1 MVLFFD
7 IRFSFFSQRQGSVLT
22 KKNTTSLRIQTMHVN
37 KNLKFLR
44 TRAGWTQKELAEKI
58 GLKQPVIGAYEEE
71 RAMPP
76 LNCLLEISDL
86 FKVSMDALS
95 RKDLSKLPEKEW
107 KSFSGKEVLAITVD
121 KDDNENIE
129 LVSQKA
135 SAGYLNGYQDVEYI
149 IDLPKIGLPVLP
161 RNVTYRAFEIKGDSM
176 LPIPS
181 GSIVFGEYVENLSSI
196 KNGKLYIVVSQQE
209 GIVFKRV
216 FNFSDTKNNLLLV
229 SDNRQYEPYTIH
241 AEDVLEIWA
250 VKAYFATQFPDV
262 ESGKISSDQLAHSV
276 LKLQEEVM
284 KLKKAKRA

>member
-1 MVLFFD
+1 
-7 IRFSFFSQRQGSVLT
+7 
-22 KKNTTSLRIQTMHVN
+22 MHVN
-37 KNLKFLR
+37 KNIKFLR
-44 TRAGWTQKELAEKI
+44 TRSGWTQKELAEKI

-76 LNCLLEISDL
+76 LNCLLDIADL
-86 FKVSMDALS
+86 FKVSIDALS

-107 KSFSGKEVLAITVD
+107 KSFSGKKEVLAITVD
-121 KDDNENIE
+121 KNDNENIE

-161 RNVTYRAFEIKGDSM
+161 RNATYRAFEIKGDSM

-181 GSIVFGEYVENLSSI
+181 GAIVFGEYVDNLADI

-216 FNFSDTKNNLLLV
+216 FGFSDKKNSSLLLV
-229 SDNRQYEPYTIH
+229 SDNRLYEPYTIQ
-241 AEDVLEIWA
+241 AEDVLEVWA
-250 VKAYFATQFPDV
+250 VKAYFSTQFPDV
-262 ESGKISSDQLAHSV
+262 ESGKVPADQLALTV
-276 LKLQEEVM
+276 LKLQEEVL
-284 KLKKAKRA
+284 KLKKKR

>member
-1 MVLFFD
+1 M
-7 IRFSFFSQRQGSVLT
+7 
-22 KKNTTSLRIQTMHVN
+22 NTVN

-44 TRAGWTQKELAEKI
+44 TRAGWTQKQLAEKI

-71 RAMPP
+71 RAIPP
-76 LNCLLEISDL
+76 LNCLLDISDL
-86 FKVSMDALS
+86 FKVSIDALS

-107 KSFSGKEVLAITVD
+107 KASSRRTEVLAITVD

-176 LPIPS
+176 LPVPS
-181 GSIVFGEYVENLSSI
+181 GAIVFGEYVENLSSI
-196 KNGKLYIVVSQQE
+196 KNGKLYIVVSKQE

-216 FNFSDTKNNLLLV
+216 FNFSDTKDKLLMV
-229 SDNRQYEPYTIH
+229 SDNRQYEPYTIQ
-241 AEDVLEIWA
+241 AEDVLEVWA
-250 VKAYFATQFPDV
+250 VKAYFSTQFPDV
-262 ESGKISSDQLAHSV
+262 ESGNVSADHLAYSV
-276 LKLQEEVM
+276 VKLQEEVSRL
-284 KLKKAKRA
+284 KLKKR

>member
-1 MVLFFD
+1 
-7 IRFSFFSQRQGSVLT
+7 
-22 KKNTTSLRIQTMHVN
+22 MHVN
-37 KNLKFLR
+37 KNIKFLR
-44 TRAGWTQKELAEKI
+44 TRSGWTQKELAEKV

-86 FKVSMDALS
+86 FKVSIDALS

-149 IDLPKIGLPVLP
+149 VDLPKIGLPVLP

-181 GSIVFGEYVENLSSI
+181 GSIMFGEYVENLASI

-229 SDNRQYEPYTIH
+229 SDNRMYEPYTIQ

-262 ESGKISSDQLAHSV
+262 ESGKISSDQLAHTV
-276 LKLQEEVM
+276 LKLQEEVLR
-284 KLKKAKRA
+284 LKKKR

>member
-1 MVLFFD
+1 MAL
-7 IRFSFFSQRQGSVLT
+7 
-22 KKNTTSLRIQTMHVN
+22 VN

-44 TRAGWTQKELAEKI
+44 TRAGWTQKQLAEKI
-58 GLKQPVIGAYEEE
+58 GLKQPVIGAYEEV
-71 RAMPP
+71 RAIPP
-76 LNCLLEISDL
+76 LNCLLDISDV
-86 FKVSMDALS
+86 FKVSIDALS

-181 GSIVFGEYVENLSSI
+181 GAIVFGEYVENLPSI

-229 SDNRQYEPYTIH
+229 SDNRLYEPYTIH
-241 AEDVLEIWA
+241 AEDVLEVWA
-250 VKAYFATQFPDV
+250 VKAYFSTQFPDV
-262 ESGKISSDQLAHSV
+262 ESGKISSDQLAHAV
-276 LKLQEEVM
+276 LKLQEEVL
-284 KLKKAKRA
+284 KLKKKK

>member
-1 MVLFFD
+1 
-7 IRFSFFSQRQGSVLT
+7 
-22 KKNTTSLRIQTMHVN
+22 MHVN

-44 TRAGWTQKELAEKI
+44 TRAGWTQKEFAEKI

-76 LNCLLEISDL
+76 LNCLLDISDL

-149 IDLPKIGLPVLP
+149 VDLPKIGLPVLP

-181 GSIVFGEYVENLSSI
+181 GSIVFGEYVENLASI

-229 SDNRQYEPYTIH
+229 SDNRMYEPYTVH

-262 ESGKISSDQLAHSV
+262 ESGKISSDQLAHTV

-284 KLKKAKRA
+284 KLKKKK

>member
-1 MVLFFD
+1 
-7 IRFSFFSQRQGSVLT
+7 
-22 KKNTTSLRIQTMHVN
+22 MHVN
-37 KNLKFLR
+37 KNIKFLR
-44 TRAGWTQKELAEKI
+44 TRAGWTQKELAEKM

-71 RAMPP
+71 RALPP
-76 LNCLLEISDL
+76 LNCLLDISDL
-86 FKVSMDALS
+86 FKVSIDALS
-95 RKDLSKLPEKEW
+95 RKDLGKLPEKEW

-181 GSIVFGEYVENLSSI
+181 GAIVFGEYVEKLSSI

-216 FNFSDTKNNLLLV
+216 FNFSDTKSNLLLV

-241 AEDVLEIWA
+241 AEGVLEVWA
-250 VKAYFATQFPDV
+250 VKAYFSTQFPDV
-262 ESGKISSDQLAHSV
+262 ESGQISSDQLAHSV
-276 LKLQEEVM
+276 LKLQEEVR
-284 KLKKAKRA
+284 KLKKKK

>member
-1 MVLFFD
+1 M
-7 IRFSFFSQRQGSVLT
+7 
-22 KKNTTSLRIQTMHVN
+22 NTVH

-44 TRAGWTQKELAEKI
+44 TRAGWTQKQLAEKI

-76 LNCLLEISDL
+76 LNCLLDISDL
-86 FKVSMDALS
+86 FKVSMDALT

-107 KSFSGKEVLAITVD
+107 KTASPKKEVLAITVD

-176 LPIPS
+176 LPVPS
-181 GSIVFGEYVENLSSI
+181 GAIVFGEYVENLSAI
-196 KNGKLYIVVSQQE
+196 KNGKLYIVVSRQE

-216 FNFSDTKNNLLLV
+216 FNFSDTKDKLLLV
-229 SDNRQYEPYTIH
+229 SDNRHYEPYTIH
-241 AEDVLEIWA
+241 AEDVLEVWE
-250 VKAYFATQFPDV
+250 VKAYFSTQFPDV
-262 ESGKISSDQLAHSV
+262 EAGTLSVDHLALSV
-276 LKLQEEVM
+276 VKLQEEVSRL
-284 KLKKAKRA
+284 KLKKLAAR

>member
-1 MVLFFD
+1 MHV
-7 IRFSFFSQRQGSVLT
+7 
-22 KKNTTSLRIQTMHVN
+22 KKNI
-37 KNLKFLR
+37 KFLR
-44 TRAGWTQKELAEKI
+44 TRSGWTQKELAEKI

-76 LNCLLEISDL
+76 LNCLLDISDL
-86 FKVSMDALS
+86 FKVSIDALS
-95 RKDLSKLPEKEW
+95 RKDLSKLPEKDW
-107 KSFSGKEVLAITVD
+107 KSFSGKKEVLAITVD

-161 RNVTYRAFEIKGDSM
+161 RNATYRAFEIKGDSM

-181 GSIVFGEYVENLSSI
+181 GAILFGEYVDNLTDI

-216 FNFSDTKNNLLLV
+216 FSFSDKKNSLLLV
-229 SDNRQYEPYTIH
+229 SDNRLYEPYTIQ
-241 AEDVLEIWA
+241 AEDVLEVWA
-250 VKAYFATQFPDV
+250 VKAYFSTQFPDV
-262 ESGKISSDQLAHSV
+262 ESGKVSADQLAYSV
-276 LKLQEEVM
+276 LKLQEEILKM
-284 KLKKAKRA
+284 KRKR

>member
-1 MVLFFD
+1 MALV
-7 IRFSFFSQRQGSVLT
+7 
-22 KKNTTSLRIQTMHVN
+22 H

-44 TRAGWTQKELAEKI
+44 TRAGWTQKELAEKM

-71 RAMPP
+71 RAIPP
-76 LNCLLEISDL
+76 LNCLLDISDV
-86 FKVSMDALS
+86 FKVSIDALS

-121 KDDNENIE
+121 KEDNENIE

-181 GSIVFGEYVENLSSI
+181 GAIVFGEYVENLSSI

-216 FNFSDTKNNLLLV
+216 FNFSDKVETHNYASLLMV

-241 AEDVLEIWA
+241 AEDVLEVWA
-250 VKAYFATQFPDV
+250 VKAYFSTQFPDV
-262 ESGKISSDQLAHSV
+262 ESGKVSADQLAHAV
-276 LKLQEEVM
+276 LKLQEEVNR
-284 KLKKAKRA
+284 LKRKRA

>member
-1 MVLFFD
+1 
-7 IRFSFFSQRQGSVLT
+7 
-22 KKNTTSLRIQTMHVN
+22 MHVN
-37 KNLKFLR
+37 KNIKFLR

-71 RAMPP
+71 RAVPP

-86 FKVSMDALS
+86 FKVSIDALS

-181 GSIVFGEYVENLSSI
+181 GAIVFGEYVENLSSI

-216 FNFSDTKNNLLLV
+216 FNFSDSKNNLLLV

-250 VKAYFATQFPDV
+250 VKAYFSTQFPDV
-262 ESGKISSDQLAHSV
+262 ESGKISADQLAHSV
-276 LKLQEEVM
+276 LKLQEEIIR
-284 KLKKAKRA
+284 LKKKRRDA

>member
-1 MVLFFD
+1 
-7 IRFSFFSQRQGSVLT
+7 
-22 KKNTTSLRIQTMHVN
+22 MHVN
-37 KNLKFLR
+37 KNIKFLR
-44 TRAGWTQKELAEKI
+44 TRSGWTQKELAEKI

-76 LNCLLEISDL
+76 LNCLLDISDL
-86 FKVSMDALS
+86 FKVSIDALS
-95 RKDLSKLPEKEW
+95 RKDLSKLPEKDW
-107 KSFSGKEVLAITVD
+107 KSFSGKKEVLAITVD

-161 RNVTYRAFEIKGDSM
+161 RNATYRAFEIKGDSM

-181 GSIVFGEYVENLSSI
+181 GAIVFGEYVDNLTDI

-216 FNFSDTKNNLLLV
+216 FSFSDKKNSLLLV
-229 SDNRQYEPYTIH
+229 SDNRLYEPYTIQ
-241 AEDVLEIWA
+241 AEDVLEVWA
-250 VKAYFATQFPDV
+250 VKAYFSTQFPDV
-262 ESGKISSDQLAHSV
+262 ESGKVSADQLAYSV
-276 LKLQEEVM
+276 LKLQEEILKM
-284 KLKKAKRA
+284 KRKK

>member
-1 MVLFFD
+1 
-7 IRFSFFSQRQGSVLT
+7 
-22 KKNTTSLRIQTMHVN
+22 MHVN

-76 LNCLLEISDL
+76 LNCLLDISDI
-86 FKVSMDALS
+86 FKVSIDALS

-135 SAGYLNGYQDVEYI
+135 SAGYLNGYQDAEYI

-181 GSIVFGEYVENLSSI
+181 GAIVFGEYVENLSSI

-216 FNFSDTKNNLLLV
+216 FNFADTKNNLLMV
-229 SDNRQYEPYTIH
+229 SDNRLYEPYTIR

-262 ESGKISSDQLAHSV
+262 DSGKIATDQLAYAI
-276 LKLQEEVM
+276 LKLQEEIVR
-284 KLKKAKRA
+284 LKKKK

>member
-1 MVLFFD
+1 M
-7 IRFSFFSQRQGSVLT
+7 
-22 KKNTTSLRIQTMHVN
+22 NTVH

-44 TRAGWTQKELAEKI
+44 TRAGWTQKQLAEKI

-76 LNCLLEISDL
+76 LNCLLDISDL
-86 FKVSMDALS
+86 FKVSMDALT

-107 KSFSGKEVLAITVD
+107 KTASPKKEVLAITVD

-176 LPIPS
+176 LPVPS
-181 GSIVFGEYVENLSSI
+181 GAIVFGEYVENLSAI
-196 KNGKLYIVVSQQE
+196 KNGKLYIVVSRQE

-216 FNFSDTKNNLLLV
+216 YNFFDKVETHNHASLLLV
-229 SDNRQYEPYTIH
+229 SDNRLYEPYTIK
-241 AEDVLEIWA
+241 AEDVLEVWA
-250 VKAYFATQFPDV
+250 VKAYFSTQFPDV
-262 ESGKISSDQLAHSV
+262 EAGTLSADHLAHTV
-276 LKLQEEVM
+276 LKLQEEVSRL
-284 KLKKAKRA
+284 KLKKLAAR

>member
-1 MVLFFD
+1 
-7 IRFSFFSQRQGSVLT
+7 
-22 KKNTTSLRIQTMHVN
+22 MHVN

-44 TRAGWTQKELAEKI
+44 TRAGWTQKEFAEKI

-86 FKVSMDALS
+86 FKVSIDALS

-149 IDLPKIGLPVLP
+149 VDLPKIGLPVLP

-181 GSIVFGEYVENLSSI
+181 GSIMFGEYVESLASI

-229 SDNRQYEPYTIH
+229 SDNRVYEPYTIQ

-262 ESGKISSDQLAHSV
+262 ESGRISSDQLAHTV

-284 KLKKAKRA
+284 KLKKKK

>member
-1 MVLFFD
+1 
-7 IRFSFFSQRQGSVLT
+7 
-22 KKNTTSLRIQTMHVN
+22 MHVN
-37 KNLKFLR
+37 KNIKFLR
-44 TRAGWTQKELAEKI
+44 TRSGWTQKELAEKI

-86 FKVSMDALS
+86 FKVSIDALS
-95 RKDLSKLPEKEW
+95 RKDLSKLPEKDW
-107 KSFSGKEVLAITVD
+107 KSVGGKKEVLAITVD

-161 RNVTYRAFEIKGDSM
+161 RNATYRAFEIKGDSM
-176 LPIPS
+176 LPVPS
-181 GSIVFGEYVENLSSI
+181 GAIVFGEYVENLADI

-216 FNFSDTKNNLLLV
+216 FGFSDKKSSSLLLV
-229 SDNRQYEPYTIH
+229 SDNRLYEPYTIQ
-241 AEDVLEIWA
+241 AEDVLEVWA
-250 VKAYFATQFPDV
+250 VKAYFSTQFPDV
-262 ESGKISSDQLAHSV
+262 DSGKVPADQLAYTV
-276 LKLQEEVM
+276 LKLQEEIL
-284 KLKKAKRA
+284 KLKKKK

>member
-1 MVLFFD
+1 M
-7 IRFSFFSQRQGSVLT
+7 
-22 KKNTTSLRIQTMHVN
+22 
-37 KNLKFLR
+37 
-44 TRAGWTQKELAEKI
+44 AEKA
-58 GLKQPVIGAYEEE
+58 GLKQSAIGSYEEE
-71 RAMPP
+71 RAIPP
-76 LNCLLEISDL
+76 LNCLLDISDI
-86 FKVSMDALS
+86 FKVSIDALS

-135 SAGYLNGYQDVEYI
+135 SAGYLNGYQDAEYI

-181 GSIVFGEYVENLSSI
+181 GAIVFGEYVENLSSI

-216 FNFSDTKNNLLLV
+216 FNFSDTKKNLLLV

-250 VKAYFATQFPDV
+250 VKAYFSTQFPDV
-262 ESGKISSDQLAHSV
+262 DSGKIAIDQLAYSI
-276 LKLQEEVM
+276 LKLQEEIM
-284 KLKKAKRA
+284 RLKKKK